1 MAGAA
6 DRLGGVSDDGP
17 RPRRDPA
24 LATALVVTAVGMA
37 LLVLLALLLVPWD
50 PVPGGDPDPVAVG
63 EVLTPAQLDRAESYA
78 TAARAWS
85 WSGLAVTLLV
95 GVMLAGAARK
105 GGWLRR
111 RLDRWRGPEWL
122 RVAGAAALVGTAVWL
137 VGLPF
142 AVGGW
147 RLRRSVGLSTQDLTG
162 YARDRVV
169 WQALELGVT
178 VLLLLGLWLL
188 VRRLPRRWPLA
199 AAAAT
204 AVATLVISFGWP
216 VLVEPLFNRFEPMA
230 DGSLRR
236 SILQAAEQE
245 GVPVEDVLVAD
256 ASRRTTAL
264 NAYVSGYG
272 ATRRVVVYDTLVED
286 RPDDEVLSV
295 AAHELAHARYD
306 DPLVG
311 ALLGAAGAVGG
322 VGALA
327 VLLCLG
333 PVRRRWGA
341 PGGPAGVPLVLAT
354 VAVVGVLT
362 APVASGISRAVETRA
377 DVTALATTQDPG
389 AFARM
394 QRELAVRNL
403 SDPTPPAWSQWW
415 WGTHPT
421 VLERVA
427 IARAWQQGSADG
439 RRRGA
444 VSRRTAS

>member
-1 MAGAA
+1 
-6 DRLGGVSDDGP
+6 VSDEGP
-17 RPRRDPA
+17 RQHRDPA
-24 LATALVVTAVGMA
+24 LTTALVVTAAGGA

-50 PVPGGDPDPVAVG
+50 PVPGGAPAPVPVG
-63 EVLTPAQLDRAESYA
+63 DVLTPAQLDRAEAYA
-78 TAARAWS
+78 TRARFWS
-85 WSGLAVTLLV
+85 WTGLAVTLLA
-95 GVMLAGAARK
+95 GVLLAVAARR

-111 RLDRWRGPEWL
+111 LLERWRGPEWL
-122 RVAGAAALVGTAVWL
+122 RVAGVTALVGVALWL

-142 AVGGW
+142 AVGAW

-162 YARDRVV
+162 FARDRLV

-188 VRRLPRRWPLA
+188 ARRLPRRWPLA
-199 AAAAT
+199 AAAGT
-204 AVATLVISFGWP
+204 AVATLVVSFGWP
-216 VLVEPLFNRFEPMA
+216 VLVEPLFNRFAPMA

-245 GVPVEDVLVAD
+245 GVAVEDVLVAD

-272 ATRRVVVYDTLVED
+272 ATRRVVVYDTLVAD

-311 ALLGAAGAVGG
+311 SLLGAAGAVAG
-322 VGALA
+322 VGALG
-327 VLLCLG
+327 VLLSLG

-341 PGGPAGVPLVLAT
+341 PGGPAGVPLVLAC
-354 VAVVGVLT
+354 VAVGGVLA

-377 DVTALATTQDPG
+377 DVTALATTQDPE

-427 IARAWQQGSADG
+427 IAQARGSGSAEQHRPPVT
-439 RRRGA
+439 RRRA
-444 VSRRTAS
+444 R